1 MKTKIG
7 YKPENNCCPR
17 APFETEYDVVN
28 NTNYGIRATNP
39 RALNIMTGETAS
51 HIFDVPFDVEKEC
64 TDVEVIYKL
73 GLKVILVRK
82 ASLGEVTILP
92 KEIGCGKIISTLNVR
107 LSDEETTLF
116 RNTYLDT
123 KVQVKFIMNDYSVQ
137 YSEIYPVTVE
147 DSLEGEST
155 PHPSVVVG
163 FGWTED

>member
-1 MKTKIG
+1 MNMFDR
-7 YKPENNCCPR
+7 YPQPEDYIPDNRPR
-17 APFETEYDVVN
+17 PKHKHEIT
-28 NTNYGIRATNP
+28 
-39 RALNIMTGETAS
+39 IMTGETAS
-51 HIFDVPFDVEKEC
+51 HTFDVPFDVN
-64 TDVEVIYKL
+64 TDCSDCSVIYKL